1 MVILTLDVPNE
12 WVLWSDISY
21 WCCAMTA
28 SSMYFHQTNKRTLKD
43 WFTFMDEEYRLIF
56 DFAYLLSHPDWYKGK
71 ETSLEKQGVIGK
83 IPLSF
88 VKKVR
93 HFRAKE
99 DKSINEIR
107 SDNWHNRKKSYQ
119 KDESKIKKKKRQAK
133 KIAKATYTELKHIYQ
148 NTVRN
153 YGLSIQIQSYFLYY
167 QHFSTYYS

>member
-1 MVILTLDVPNE
+1 MPNE

-28 SSMYFHQTNKRTLKD
+28 SSMYFHQTNKRTVED
-43 WFTFMDEEYRLIF
+43 WFTFMNEEYRLIF
-56 DFAYLLSHPDWYKGK
+56 DFDYLLSHLDWYKGK
-71 ETSLEKQGVIGK
+71 EDSLEKQGVIGK

-88 VKKVR
+88 VKKIKR
-93 HFRAKE
+93 FRAKK

-107 SDNWHNRKKSYQ
+107 SDNWDNRK
-119 KDESKIKKKKRQAK
+119 ENRIKKMNRKLRKRNDKQK

-153 YGLSIQIQSYFLYY
+153 YGLSIQIQSHFLYY